1 MVCVAVGADNI
12 VELFYAEI
20 ADVLNDRIPGG
31 WNSGVDEHV
40 LPVAAQKLRVALA
53 DVNVVDIQAVHRH
66 RYGRL
71 ILRCA
76 LKYQHRCCDN
86 YEN

>member
-1 MVCVAVGADNI
+1 MQICRRVAGVGRGEHGANIKAFNDRVEAAAVVCVAVGADNI

-40 LPVAAQKLRVALA
+40 LPIAAQKL
-53 DVNVVDIQAVHRH
+53 
-66 RYGRL
+66 
-71 ILRCA
+71 
-76 LKYQHRCCDN
+76 
-86 YEN
+86 